1 MRLHLWL
8 YSWSCA
14 LLFLFASLAPS
25 FAAEFK
31 NFDEAMREGM
41 KQVREKQFPEAQV
54 ALEAALKL
62 AANDE
67 DRAKAYQGLIQPY
80 RQLLEIDKML
90 EAQDFIIAHSDQK
103 ARRSLAASDVASFLH
118 QRGKDNVGIARYE
131 ARLQKDPRD
140 LIALNMLAVLYR
152 NSDKHRDQAEAMKQ
166 RVESVNI
173 ELAQK
178 LAEKHEATAAAASTT
193 KAWYYKEAA
202 LAWLEAN
209 EKLKAHAAAR
219 KSAASPPEARSGVLA
234 YFWHEGLGR
243 AFLAVGDGKSAI
255 PQFEAAMELAPGKGQ
270 RDEAEKKLAEA
281 KALDK

>member
-1 MRLHLWL
+1 MQLHSLF
-8 YSWSCA
+8 CA

-41 KQVREKQFPEAQV
+41 KQVREKQYAEAQA

-67 DRAKAYQGLIQPY
+67 DRAKAYQALVPPY
-80 RQLLEIDKML
+80 RQLPEVDKML
-90 EAQDFIIAHSDQK
+90 EAQEFIIAHSDQK
-103 ARRSLAASDVASFLH
+103 ARRSNAASDVASFLH
-118 QRGKDNVGIARYE
+118 QRGKDDAGIARYE

-140 LIALNMLAVLYR
+140 LVGLNMLAALYR
-152 NSDKHRDQAEAMKQ
+152 NSTAHRDQAEAMKQ
-166 RVESVNI
+166 RVDSVNI

-178 LAEKHEATAAAASTT
+178 VAEKHEAAAAAATNT

-209 EKLKAHAAAR
+209 DKLKAHAAAK
-219 KSAASPPEARSGVLA
+219 KSAASAPEARSGVLA
-234 YFWHEGLGR
+234 YFWREGLGR
-243 AFLAVGDGKSAI
+243 AFLAAGDGKSAI

-270 RDEAEKKLAEA
+270 RDDAEKKLAEA